1 MQEEL
6 TENDFF
12 TVAEVYQ
19 LTELV
24 NETLR
29 DVIYHYWLNKAEE
42 NNFEV
47 LDWIELRCESG
58 KNLMLTA
65 GLETDGIKIVDINIQ
80 DEKKRLEEEFKGLVS
95 IVSKSAAKH
104 KHWADCLG
112 KAITPSFVK
121 HDGRAL
127 NDSFVLKFEDAHD
140 IEIYLG
146 LEGMEVEYFE
156 ED

>member
-1 MQEEL
+1 MEEEL

-19 LTELV
+19 ITELV
-24 NETLR
+24 NETLK
-29 DVIYHYWLNKAEE
+29 DVVYHFWVNKAKEHT
-42 NNFEV
+42 FEV
-47 LDWIELRCESG
+47 LDWIELRCSSG
-58 KNLMLTA
+58 KNIMFTA
-65 GLETDGIKIVDINIQ
+65 GLESDGIKIVDVNIQ
-80 DEKKRLEEEFKGLVS
+80 DEKTKLEKEFKGLVTV
-95 IVSKSAAKH
+95 VSKSAAKH
-104 KHWADCLG
+104 KLWADCLG
-112 KAITPSFVK
+112 KTITPSFVK

-127 NDSFVLKFEDAHD
+127 NDSFVLKFEGAHD